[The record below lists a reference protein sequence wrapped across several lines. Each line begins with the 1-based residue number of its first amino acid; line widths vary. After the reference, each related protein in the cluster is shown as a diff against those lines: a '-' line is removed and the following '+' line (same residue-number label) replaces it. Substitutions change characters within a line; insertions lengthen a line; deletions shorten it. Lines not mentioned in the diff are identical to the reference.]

1 MSDIFP
7 KNSVESDFFDDKE
20 MQNVLSMENIKEISF
35 RPLKSSNKLNTPWRM
50 EIVLKNGS
58 YFVYPKLIGEV
69 GLLLCNKVEKQISF
83 NSVTVTRNPHVE
95 FQANCD
101 ALGNDNDEYCIYY
114 GSPSNP
120 KSTESRKTKGST
132 AEFI

>member
-1 MSDIFP
+1 MSDIFQ

-20 MQNVLSMENIKEISF
+20 MQNELSMENIKEISF

-83 NSVTVTRNPHVE
+83 NRVTVTRNPHVE

-114 GSPSNP
+114 ERI
-120 KSTESRKTKGST
+120 TW
-132 AEFI
+132 